1 MMSNANQPSAVIP
14 STSDENA
21 RNSRNNVKTLHAM
34 MQRGEPVSMLTCY
47 DFLTA
52 QVLDSVGIDVLL
64 VGDSVATTLL
74 GLPTT
79 RGVSMDFMVEVT
91 AAVVRGSVHA
101 LVMGD
106 LPYGGYDTP
115 AAAVSNARRFINA
128 GAGMVKCEI
137 LPHQLQIIS
146 ALAGAGIQVCAHLGL
161 LPQQVSNPSGYRVH
175 GRQEA
180 EAAAIVKLAEDARQ
194 AGAAIL
200 LLEAVPPSLSE
211 RVVAQVDC
219 PVIGCG
225 AGKPCHGHVVVITDM
240 LGFNGKPPR
249 FVPVMGSV
257 PTHIATAA
265 TQYRNAIKDRTYPEP
280 RHEYQ

>member
-1 MMSNANQPSAVIP
+1 MMSNANQPSPVNS
-14 STSDENA
+14 STDDVNG
-21 RNSRNNVKTLHAM
+21 RISRNNVETIYAM
-34 MQRGEPVSMLTCY
+34 VQKGEPISMLTCY
-47 DFLTA
+47 DYLTA
-52 QVLDSVGIDVLL
+52 QVLDKVGIDILL

-79 RGVSMDFMVEVT
+79 RGVSTDFMVEVT
-91 AAVVRGSVHA
+91 AAVARGSVRA

-106 LPYGGYDTP
+106 MPYASYDTP

-128 GAGMVKCEI
+128 GAGVVKCEI
-137 LPHQLQIIS
+137 LPHQLEIIS

-161 LPQQVSNPSGYRVH
+161 LPQQVLNPSGYRVH

-180 EAAAIVKLAEDARQ
+180 EAAAIVKLAKDARQ

-200 LLEAVPPSLSE
+200 LLEAVPPPLSE

-225 AGKPCHGHVVVITDM
+225 AGKPCHGHVVVITDL
-240 LGFNGKPPR
+240 LGFSGKPPR
-249 FVPVMGSV
+249 FVPVLGSV
-257 PTHIATAA
+257 PNQITTAA
-265 TQYRNAIKDRTYPEP
+265 KQYLHAIKHRTYPDP